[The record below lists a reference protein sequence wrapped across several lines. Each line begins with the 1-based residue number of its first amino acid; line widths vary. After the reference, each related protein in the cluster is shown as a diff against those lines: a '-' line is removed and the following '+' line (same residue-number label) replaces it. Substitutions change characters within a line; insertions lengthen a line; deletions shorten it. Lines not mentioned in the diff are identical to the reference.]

1 MKELLDFLNHGIDQ
15 LHPYEPGRSIDD
27 VVSEYSPERVVK
39 LASNENPLGPSPK
52 ALDSIN
58 NFSKDLHLYPDGD
71 ASKLKKLIS
80 DNENVQTNQIIVGN
94 GSNEILELA
103 SRAFLN
109 KDASAVMS
117 KHAFAVYKIVT
128 QACGSEIIE
137 VPTVDWG
144 HDLKSFLNRD
154 PSLLLELL

>member
-1 MKELLDFLNHGIDQ
+1 MKELLDFLNHGIDE

-27 VVSEYSPERVVK
+27 VVSEYRPERVVK

-80 DNENVQTNQIIVGN
+80 DNENIQTNQIIVGN
-94 GSNEILELA
+94 GSN
-103 SRAFLN
+103 
-109 KDASAVMS
+109 AVS
-117 KHAFAVYKIVT
+117 YTHLT
-128 QACGSEIIE
+128 LPTNRE
-137 VPTVDWG
+137 V
-144 HDLKSFLNRD
+144 
-154 PSLLLELL
+154 